1 MRSLLQILMLF
12 FVANSSAQNV
22 AIQIVDEEKKIVPF
36 VSCYFMNSLIY
47 ADTNGQIPIKDIL
60 GKKVLFKSIG
70 YSDQEKLI
78 DKNIDTVILTKKT
91 YEIPEVTVNAEP
103 EFLEF
108 GFHNKPTNSYQTGN
122 IANTIGVKIEGN
134 GNYSKIE
141 TIILDLKKI
150 SKGYKLKLYFFDV
163 SKSSNKEG
171 NVLLPGDLLFTK
183 EFITPNSK
191 GIQKVDVSEDN
202 IYFTDAIV
210 VALQRDLEYIN
221 NEKLKNPYFKNGGIK
236 ITYEHSKANS
246 YIFVKNRWVIF
257 PGPEGRVYNFK
268 IGAIVS
274 Q

>member
-1 MRSLLQILMLF
+1 MRTFLQILILLF
-12 FVANSSAQNV
+12 FANSSAQNMS
-22 AIQIVDEEKKIVPF
+22 IQIVDEEKKVIPF
-36 VSCYFMNSLIY
+36 VSCYYMNSLIY
-47 ADTNGQIPIKDIL
+47 ADANGQIPIEDIF
-60 GKKVLFKSIG
+60 GKKALFKCIG

-78 DKNIDTVILTKKT
+78 DKSIDTIILIKKT
-91 YEIPEVTVNAEP
+91 YKIPEVTVNAEP
-103 EFLEF
+103 ELIEF
-108 GFHNKPTNSYQTGN
+108 GFHNKQTNSYQTGN
-122 IANTIGVKIEGN
+122 VENTIGVKIEGN
-134 GNYSKIE
+134 GNLSKIE
-141 TIILDLKKI
+141 SIIIDLKKI

-183 EFITPNSK
+183 EIVTQNSK
-191 GIQKVDVSEDN
+191 GMQKVDVRQDN

-210 VALQRDLEYIN
+210 VALQRDLEYIKK
-221 NEKLKNPYFKNGGIK
+221 EKLKNPYFKNGGIK

>member
-1 MRSLLQILMLF
+1 MKISLSILLF
-12 FVANSSAQNV
+12 VTWFHSFSQKKVIYILDEDKK
-22 AIQIVDEEKKIVPF
+22 AIPF

-47 ADTNGQIPIKDIL
+47 ADANGQISIKDIL
-60 GKKVLFKSIG
+60 GKKVLFKCIG

-78 DKNIDTVILTKKT
+78 DKSIDTVVLTKKT
-91 YEIPEVTVNAEP
+91 YKIPEVTVNAEP
-103 EFLEF
+103 ELLEF

-134 GNYSKIE
+134 GNHSKIE

-150 SKGYKLKLYFFDV
+150 SKGYKLKLHFFDV

-191 GIQKVDVSEDN
+191 GKQKVDVSEDN